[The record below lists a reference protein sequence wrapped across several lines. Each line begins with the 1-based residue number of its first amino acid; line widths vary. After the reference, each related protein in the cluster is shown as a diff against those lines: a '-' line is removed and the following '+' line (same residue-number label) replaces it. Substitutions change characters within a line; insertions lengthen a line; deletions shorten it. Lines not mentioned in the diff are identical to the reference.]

1 METLTWSLGNYP
13 ASWLTS
19 VTVIRDGGKD
29 PFGAELPDLEFTV
42 DRCLVGYRSSEDP
55 PDWED
60 QPDDRAA
67 LFVERGQFDFHAN
80 DLIIVPDGPWASGRW
95 QIDGRPQTGPLGTEC
110 RLRRRI

>member
-1 METLTWSLGNYP
+1 MESLRWLLDGYP
-13 ASWLTS
+13 QDWLTS

-29 PFGAELPDLEFTV
+29 PFGVELPDVEYTI
-42 DRCLVGYRSSEDP
+42 DRCLVGFGSSEDSAE
-55 PDWED
+55 WED
-60 QPDDRAA
+60 QPEDRASI
-67 LFVERGQFDFHAN
+67 FVERGQFDFQQN